1 MTLGGKIMLKKIATF
16 FVVWAIVIFAY
27 LLVFSII
34 ERLKWK
40 TTRKV
45 VITVDDNELLNLK
58 ELIKLYPSKVRIF
71 YGVLEYEDFIFYAN
85 QTFGANI
92 SKIYMTPANYRRV
105 VYSLIDDGT
114 GAWIDW
120 LKSKIKQ
127 KKINLETEKVL
138 FRINEQDRG
147 EIVEFK

>member
-1 MTLGGKIMLKKIATF
+1 MLKKIATF

-58 ELIKLYPSKVRIF
+58 ELIKLYPSNVRIF

-127 KKINLETEKVL
+127 KKIN
-138 FRINEQDRG
+138 
-147 EIVEFK
+147 

>member
-1 MTLGGKIMLKKIATF
+1 MLKKIATF

-58 ELIKLYPSKVRIF
+58 ELIKLYPSNVRIF

-114 GAWIDW
+114 GAWIDR

>member
-1 MTLGGKIMLKKIATF
+1 MLKKIATF

-58 ELIKLYPSKVRIF
+58 
-71 YGVLEYEDFIFYAN
+71 DFIQA
-85 QTFGANI
+85 
-92 SKIYMTPANYRRV
+92 M
-105 VYSLIDDGT
+105 
-114 GAWIDW
+114 
-120 LKSKIKQ
+120 
-127 KKINLETEKVL
+127 
-138 FRINEQDRG
+138 
-147 EIVEFK
+147 

>member
-58 ELIKLYPSKVRIF
+58 ELIKLYPSNVRIF
-71 YGVLEYEDFIFYAN
+71 YGVLEYEDFILYVN

>member
-16 FVVWAIVIFAY
+16 FVVWAIVIFVY

-58 ELIKLYPSKVRIF
+58 ELIKLYPSNVRIF
-71 YGVLEYEDFIFYAN
+71 YGVLEYEDFILYVN